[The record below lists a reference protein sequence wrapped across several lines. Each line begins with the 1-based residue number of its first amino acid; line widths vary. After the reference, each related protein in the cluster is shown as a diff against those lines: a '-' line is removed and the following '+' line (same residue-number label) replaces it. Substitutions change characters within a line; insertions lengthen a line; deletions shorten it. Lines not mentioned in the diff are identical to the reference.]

1 MYIKVTDSKELLM
14 TIPTTIYCGEA
25 NADLIT
31 FLVPMNY
38 GERNLA
44 DCMVAMRYVLPSGVG
59 HSEAL
64 VYHPEPYKNYL
75 QFSTPVNTRL
85 TAEAGE
91 ITLWLS
97 VFHFDEGVVLKTSEI
112 IIPVSPGKNITDY
125 LPADDLEQIDQL
137 AAKVAALET
146 GKADDLSYSPEDKM
160 LQLTAGGT
168 PVGRAIDMSEM
179 VNEDDVINFA
189 PAPSPDE
196 PDAVIHF

>member
-31 FLVPMNY
+31 FLIPMNY

-44 DCMVAMRYVLPSGVG
+44 DCMVAMRYVLPSGIG

-75 QFSTPVNTRL
+75 QFTTPINTRL

-112 IIPVSPGKNITDY
+112 IIPVSPSKNITEY
-125 LPADDLEQIDQL
+125 LPVADLEQIDQL

-146 GKADDLSYSPEDKM
+146 NKADDLTYDPEDKM

-168 PVGRAIDMSEM
+168 PVGKAIDMSKM
-179 VNEDDVINFA
+179 VNEDDVIDFTPVP
-189 PAPSPDE
+189 PADE